1 MSIVWVSLLSLDSI
15 DNQEKSEDSTVN
27 GAIFFAVCRGKV
39 SEGISFDDYACR
51 AAFVIGIPYSNR
63 KYSCQILEKWARS
76 IEVTLKYDYENNRK
90 IKGIPGALGGDAW
103 YEMNA
108 FRALNQSLGRCIRH
122 KFDWGSILLLDS
134 RYPSKIP
141 LLTKY
146 WLI

>member
-1 MSIVWVSLLSLDSI
+1 MVPFSLLSAEERLVKALVLMITPVELRLWLEFPIVIESI
-15 DNQEKSEDSTVN
+15 VVRFWK
-27 GAIFFAVCRGKV
+27 
-39 SEGISFDDYACR
+39 
-51 AAFVIGIPYSNR
+51 
-63 KYSCQILEKWARS
+63 KWARS

-146 WLI
+146 WYI